1 MTTANEAVELLTVQL
16 VAAEADLAALA
27 SCRRTPKGFAQDL
40 ELMRGKVEALTGQMV
55 ELESEVD
62 AENYQAAVELAES
75 IQPEMSAVATD
86 LSTVRSK
93 LKC

>member
-1 MTTANEAVELLTVQL
+1 
-16 VAAEADLAALA
+16 
-27 SCRRTPKGFAQDL
+27 
-40 ELMRGKVEALTGQMV
+40 MRGKVEALTGQMV

-86 LSTVRSK
+86 LSTVRAK